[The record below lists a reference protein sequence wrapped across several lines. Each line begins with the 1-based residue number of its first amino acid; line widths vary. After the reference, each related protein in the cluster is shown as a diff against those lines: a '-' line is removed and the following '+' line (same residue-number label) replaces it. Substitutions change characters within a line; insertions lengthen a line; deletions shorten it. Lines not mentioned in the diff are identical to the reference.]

1 MLFGLYLMF
10 ELFLLIGYFAYSYD
24 HITGYTRVRKHPR
37 EMHPAEYLIGIT
49 IFTFLSIDL
58 NGQIMLS
65 DTLIYPANASSCFL
79 LVLKQHK
86 RKKIRSA
93 HRSSDFLLQ
102 LSHLQ
107 IFFQL
112 LSVLRDILIG
122 HIIRIDPFHQ
132 PSDPRIGER
141 LMFINRENM
150 GKHFTHLRTGIIRQR
165 VWL

>member
-65 DTLIYPANASSCFL
+65 DILIYPANASSVFYLRCGWSLLLLAALTVFL
-79 LVLKQHK
+79 LFFKKLTAERRYLAAKENPK
-86 RKKIRSA
+86 RPPVFGFSLTA
-93 HRSSDFLLQ
+93 FPSSN
-102 LSHLQ
+102 
-107 IFFQL
+107 
-112 LSVLRDILIG
+112 IL
-122 HIIRIDPFHQ
+122 PAALC
-132 PSDPRIGER
+132 SS
-141 LMFINRENM
+141 
-150 GKHFTHLRTGIIRQR
+150 
-165 VWL
+165 

>member
-65 DTLIYPANASSCFL
+65 DTLIYPANASSVFYLRCGWSLLLLAALTGFL
-79 LVLKQHK
+79 LFFKKLTAK
-86 RKKIRSA
+86 RRYLAANSIHLGLQA
-93 HRSSDFLLQ
+93 IIIFL
-102 LSHLQ
+102 
-107 IFFQL
+107 F
-112 LSVLRDILIG
+112 LIG
-122 HIIRIDPFHQ
+122 F
-132 PSDPRIGER
+132 
-141 LMFINRENM
+141 
-150 GKHFTHLRTGIIRQR
+150 KTA
-165 VWL
+165 

>member
-65 DTLIYPANASSCFL
+65 VPL
-79 LVLKQHK
+79 
-86 RKKIRSA
+86 
-93 HRSSDFLLQ
+93 SDFHANTSRGTLSAIRKTARRAETIRFPILL
-102 LSHLQ
+102 L
-107 IFFQL
+107 FFI
-112 LSVLRDILIG
+112 SFV
-122 HIIRIDPFHQ
+122 P
-132 PSDPRIGER
+132 PRYC
-141 LMFINRENM
+141 
-150 GKHFTHLRTGIIRQR
+150 T
-165 VWL
+165 

>member
-65 DTLIYPANASSCFL
+65 DILIYPANASSVFYLRCGWSLFL
-79 LVLKQHK
+79 LAALTG
-86 RKKIRSA
+86 
-93 HRSSDFLLQ
+93 FLLFFKK
-102 LSHLQ
+102 LTAKRRYLAANSIHLGLQ
-107 IFFQL
+107 AIIIFLF
-112 LSVLRDILIG
+112 LIG
-122 HIIRIDPFHQ
+122 F
-132 PSDPRIGER
+132 
-141 LMFINRENM
+141 
-150 GKHFTHLRTGIIRQR
+150 KTA
-165 VWL
+165 